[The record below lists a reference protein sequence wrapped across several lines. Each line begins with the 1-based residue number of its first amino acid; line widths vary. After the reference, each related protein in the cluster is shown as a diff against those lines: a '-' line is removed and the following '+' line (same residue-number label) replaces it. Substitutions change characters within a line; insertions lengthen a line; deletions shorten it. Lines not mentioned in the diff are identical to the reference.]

1 MRIDTALFSR
11 NCGRGPGRLHRGAGE
26 GRSERGGRETG
37 RGRERWR
44 ETKREARR
52 ERETDGETGEGWA
65 EGSEVQREGLG
76 GGQKEKARER
86 GESHGDKETERK
98 RLGGHFPGGPGAK
111 TPGSHGRAAGRA
123 GWIPGQG
130 TENPPAA
137 RCKGS
142 ERGRE
147 RDEER
152 RETWEDKAQ
161 RDDGV
166 ERKRRTEV

>member
-1 MRIDTALFSR
+1 MDRR
-11 NCGRGPGRLHRGAGE
+11 VGRRCREKGWAGD
-26 GRSERGGRETG
+26 RKR
-37 RGRERWR
+37 
-44 ETKREARR
+44 KRE
-52 ERETDGETGEGWA
+52 
-65 EGSEVQREGLG
+65 
-76 GGQKEKARER
+76 RER

-152 RETWEDKAQ
+152 GERRGKTKPREMT
-161 RDDGV
+161 G
-166 ERKRRTEV
+166 